1 MESKHV
7 ADLESDFSTRLSA
20 LTNRPGGVNL
30 IPGRPSPPANT
41 RWPRVC
47 QSGLPADHVEQQ
59 DGGALE
65 EERRGFKCRQ

>member
-1 MESKHV
+1 MELKHI
-7 ADLESDFSTRLSA
+7 ADLGSDFSTRLPA
-20 LTNRPGGVNL
+20 LTNGPGGEDL
-30 IPGRPSPPANT
+30 IPGRPPLPANT